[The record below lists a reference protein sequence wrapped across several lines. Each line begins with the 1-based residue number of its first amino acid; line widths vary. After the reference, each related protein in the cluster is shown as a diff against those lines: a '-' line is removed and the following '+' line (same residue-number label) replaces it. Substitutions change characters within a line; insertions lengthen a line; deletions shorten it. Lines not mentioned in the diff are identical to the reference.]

1 MHLSLSPASLADLPF
16 IMATERLPGY
26 DKLVGRW
33 EEGEHRKAFADPL
46 YRYFRADVD
55 GAPAGFV
62 LLRGWNAPDHVT
74 LIKRA
79 AIAHPGQGLGRRM
92 IAAVVARIFEETEV
106 YRIAIGCFPENL
118 RARKAYEAA
127 GFTVEGITRGSAW
140 FYGEHRDELLL
151 SLLRPEWTRA
161 HRL

>member
-1 MHLSLSPASLADLPF
+1 MHLQLIPATQDDLAF
-16 IMATERLPGY
+16 IMSVERLPGY
-26 DKLVGRW
+26 EALVGRW

-55 GAPAGFV
+55 GVPSGFV
-62 LLRGWNAPDHVT
+62 LLRGWNAADHVT

-79 AIAHPGQGLGRRM
+79 AISHPGTGIGRRM
-92 IAAVVARIFEETEV
+92 IAATVARIFEETEV
-106 YRIAIGCFPENL
+106 YRIAIGCFPENI

-151 SLLRPEWTRA
+151 SILRPEWERA